1 MDKMQYMFEEGFLG
15 TRSPFFMDFVTIIVA
30 LLPFLVAGAI
40 YLAKMKKYKLHSF
53 TQIVIFSISVIVLIY
68 FETGV
73 RVGGGFKAFMDG
85 SSVSYGY
92 AFFVLIFHIIIAT
105 STLILWFITL
115 IRVKKFLPAGG
126 HKLLGKITF
135 VGITLTSLTGIW
147 VYLLLFVY

>member
-1 MDKMQYMFEEGFLG
+1 MNRMNYMFEAGFLG
-15 TRSPFFMDFVTIIVA
+15 TRSPFFMDFVTVIVA

-40 YLAKMKKYKLHSF
+40 YLATMKKYKLHAIA
-53 TQIVIFSISVIVLIY
+53 QVVVFSTSVVVLIY

-73 RVGGGFKAFMDG
+73 RIIGGFKSFMDG
-85 SSVSYGY
+85 SSVDYNY
-92 AFFVLIFHIIIAT
+92 VFFVLIFHIIIAT
-105 STLILWFITL
+105 ITLLLWFITV
-115 IRVKKFLPAGG
+115 IRVNRFLPSGG